1 MAWLAFYRRFWA
13 ERLDALAA
21 LLRALRSGG

>member
-1 MAWLAFYRRFWA
+1 MAWRAWYRRFWA

-21 LLRALRSGG
+21 LLRSPGAGR

>member
-1 MAWLAFYRRFWA
+1 MAWLAFYGRFWA

-21 LLRALRSGG
+21 LLRSLGAGD